1 MDIKQLINDRYDSM
15 VDLRRYMHQ
24 HPEISFQEMNT
35 KKWIYD
41 QIKGLGL
48 DIRQDVGGNGIVARL
63 QVNDEFET
71 VALRADFDAL
81 PINDEKD
88 VPYKSTVPGV
98 MHACGHDAH
107 TAMLITMAKILS
119 EHKDKLPVNVVFL
132 HQHAEELLP
141 GGAKA
146 MIEDGALDDVDYVF
160 GTHVSTKF
168 PVGTIKYNYDTMYA
182 NADSF
187 KITVNGLGGHGAT
200 PQVTH
205 DPIVASASMIQ
216 QIQTIVS
223 RSVSP
228 LDSAVVTIGAYNA
241 GSVFNVIPGK
251 AEIKGT
257 FRTYTED
264 VRQTVAKRLEQICLG
279 ISTSFNV
286 NADLEIMYG
295 YPSMKNDHALLDYV
309 TGNVRE
315 DAAFVSGVEEVGPA
329 MGGEDFS
336 YFIQEKPGCYFYTGV
351 RNSEKKADIP
361 HHNPMF
367 DIDEEGMKTGVET
380 LLKAVLNFDKR
391 SK

>member
-1 MDIKQLINDRYDSM
+1 MDIKQVINDNYDSM
-15 VDLRRYMHQ
+15 VELRRYMHQ

-41 QIKGLGL
+41 QIKDLGL

-63 QVNDEFET
+63 HVNDDFET

-81 PINDEKD
+81 PIHDEKD
-88 VPYKSTVPGV
+88 VPYKSKTPGV

-107 TAMLITMAKILS
+107 TAMLITMAKILTA
-119 EHKDKLPVNVVFL
+119 HKEELPVNVVFL

-187 KITVNGLGGHGAT
+187 KITVRGLGGHGAT

-205 DPIVASASMIQ
+205 DPIIASASLIQ
-216 QIQTIVS
+216 QVQTIVS

-241 GSVFNVIPGK
+241 GTVFNVIPGT

-257 FRTYTED
+257 FRTYTPE
-264 VRQTVAKRLEQICLG
+264 VREIAAKRLEQICLG

-309 TGNVRE
+309 VDNVRE
-315 DAAFVSGVEEVGPA
+315 GAAFVSGVEEVGPA

-351 RNSEKKADIP
+351 NNSEKKADIP
-361 HHNPMF
+361 HHHPLF
-367 DIDEEGMKTGVET
+367 DIDEDGMKTGVET

-391 SK
+391 

>member
-1 MDIKQLINDRYDSM
+1 
-15 VDLRRYMHQ
+15 
-24 HPEISFQEMNT
+24 
-35 KKWIYD
+35 
-41 QIKGLGL
+41 
-48 DIRQDVGGNGIVARL
+48 
-63 QVNDEFET
+63 
-71 VALRADFDAL
+71 
-81 PINDEKD
+81 
-88 VPYKSTVPGV
+88 
-98 MHACGHDAH
+98 
-107 TAMLITMAKILS
+107 
-119 EHKDKLPVNVVFL
+119 
-132 HQHAEELLP
+132 
-141 GGAKA
+141 

-205 DPIVASASMIQ
+205 DPIVASASLIQ

-228 LDSAVVTIGAYNA
+228 LDSAVVTLGAYNA
-241 GSVFNVIPGK
+241 GTVFNVIPGK
-251 AEIKGT
+251 AELKGT
-257 FRTYTED
+257 FRTYTQE
-264 VRQTVAKRLEQICLG
+264 VRDIVAKRLEQICLG
-279 ISTSFNV
+279 ISASFNV

-309 TGNVRE
+309 VDNVRE

-351 RNSEKKADIP
+351 SNSEKKADIP
-361 HHNPMF
+361 HHHPMF
-367 DIDEEGMKTGVET
+367 DIDEDGMKTGVET
-380 LLKAVLNFDKR
+380 LLKAVMNFDR
-391 SK
+391 ISQ

>member
-1 MDIKQLINDRYDSM
+1 
-15 VDLRRYMHQ
+15 MHQ

-41 QIKGLGL
+41 QIKDLGL

-88 VPYKSTVPGV
+88 VPYKSKIPGV

-119 EHKDKLPVNVVFL
+119 EHKDELPVNVVFL

-205 DPIVASASMIQ
+205 DPIVASASLIQ

-279 ISTSFNV
+279 ISASFNV

-336 YFIQEKPGCYFYTGV
+336 YFIQEKTRLLFLHRCQKQREKSRYPSSQSYV
-351 RNSEKKADIP
+351 R
-361 HHNPMF
+361 H
-367 DIDEEGMKTGVET
+367 
-380 LLKAVLNFDKR
+380 
-391 SK
+391 